1 MKASKHPFS
10 TLGSSLWHQRVA
22 QDPSSLQELLH
33 YADWTKDNTWAKSA
47 ASAQAQLSISRD
59 SLADALLDLHGS
71 WNPTKETLANIE
83 ALRDSKTVVM
93 VTGQQCN
100 LFGGPSMIAHKALSI
115 IIQAKKL
122 TKILGIY
129 VVPVFWLAD
138 EDHDLAEVL
147 EGHAWGA
154 SLDQVNALSMEWP
167 EMSQEQI
174 IASSTMVGSLAL
186 PASLRHTT
194 EAWHM
199 ADSVRD
205 TLSSAYS
212 EGGSLRD
219 GMARWLSALFGH
231 HGLVLFSRQHDAFHE
246 ASASLLS
253 RAVSEAERIGQALSQ
268 STEAVL
274 ASGGHQQASID
285 GTVLFHVNNTGQRV
299 KWTQD
304 QGQWRHAAMPK
315 GESKEALL
323 LAEYVRQHPEEV
335 SPNVFMRLVLQ
346 SALLPVVGAALGPAE
361 LAYAGQSTKMFEWA
375 GLCQPVWMP
384 RYSLT
389 LLDGGKQPWLDELGL
404 QWTAFQQPLHELQT
418 TWVDSL
424 NPNELESALSQWETL
439 LEGQAG
445 ELAEQV
451 KGLDATLEVSV
462 DASRARMVKEL
473 DRVRTKIR
481 RAIRRRESVQMS
493 RLERLA
499 ARLMPAGALQE
510 RTVATWSVLSHFGE
524 HVFDQ
529 LMDSL
534 EGQEPDG
541 HFLIQFEGVSPQAE
555 GLGQNEDLALDKGRP
570 HEGKDVIRRKALKER
585 KAMDSE
591 EYATYSKRLSNGL
604 IELLEKTKPA
614 RIASFLPKIDAHEP
628 DIRPAIEAAWAL
640 GVEVMVPKWSSQS
653 PEMTFLP
660 ISSWEDVAQDDQG
673 YLQPHGHGENEYEG
687 PDGGVHDE
695 PEVQIPD
702 VLWIPAV
709 ALDTQGGR
717 IGYGKG
723 YFDRA
728 IRAMKATQALNA
740 HNALKAMDD
749 KDPKARKS
757 VKDTASTTPQRW
769 AVCFSSW
776 VYTDPIPQEAHDQA
790 VHRIITENG
799 ILEV

>member
-1 MKASKHPFS
+1 MKVSKHPFS

-100 LFGGPSMIAHKALSI
+100 LFGGPSMIAHKAMSI
-115 IIQAKKL
+115 IVQSKKL
-122 TKILGIY
+122 TKILDRQ

-154 SLDQVNALSMEWP
+154 SLDEVNALSMEWP
-167 EMSQEQI
+167 AMSQEQI

-186 PASLRHTT
+186 PASLCQTT

-205 TLSSAYS
+205 TLSRAYT

-219 GMARWLSALFGH
+219 GMARWLSELFGH
-231 HGLVLFSRQHDAFHE
+231 HGLVLFSRQHDAFHQ

-253 RAVSEAERIGQALSQ
+253 RAVSEAESIGQALSQ

-304 QGQWRHAAMPK
+304 QGQWRHAAMSK
-315 GESKEALL
+315 GESKDALL

-424 NPNELESALSQWETL
+424 HPNELESALSQWETL

-451 KGLDATLEVSV
+451 KGLDATLEASV

-493 RLERLA
+493 RMERLA
-499 ARLMPAGALQE
+499 TRLMPAGALQE
-510 RTVATWSVLSHFGE
+510 RTIATWSVLSHFGE

-541 HFLIQFEGVSPQAE
+541 HFLIQFEGVSP
-555 GLGQNEDLALDKGRP
+555 LDNGRP

-591 EYATYSKRLSNGL
+591 DYATYSKKLSNGL
-604 IELLEKTKPA
+604 IKLLEKTKPA
-614 RIASFLPKIDAHEP
+614 RIATFLPKIDAHEP

-640 GVEVMVPKWSSQS
+640 GVEVMVPKWSPQS

-695 PEVQIPD
+695 LEVQIPD

-728 IRAMKATQALNA
+728 IHAIHAI
-740 HNALKAMDD
+740 DS
-749 KDPKARKS
+749 KDPKGSKS
-757 VKDTASTTPQRW
+757 VNNAASAFPQRW

-776 VYTDPIPQEAHDQA
+776 VYTDSIPQEAHDQA

>member
-1 MKASKHPFS
+1 
-10 TLGSSLWHQRVA
+10 
-22 QDPSSLQELLH
+22 
-33 YADWTKDNTWAKSA
+33 
-47 ASAQAQLSISRD
+47 
-59 SLADALLDLHGS
+59 
-71 WNPTKETLANIE
+71 
-83 ALRDSKTVVM
+83 
-93 VTGQQCN
+93 
-100 LFGGPSMIAHKALSI
+100 
-115 IIQAKKL
+115 
-122 TKILGIY
+122 
-129 VVPVFWLAD
+129 VPVFWLAD

-154 SLDQVNALSMEWP
+154 SLDEVNALSMEWP
-167 EMSQEQI
+167 AMSQEQI

-186 PASLRHTT
+186 PASLRQTT

-205 TLSSAYS
+205 TLSRAYT

-219 GMARWLSALFGH
+219 GMARWLSELFGH
-231 HGLVLFSRQHDAFHE
+231 HGLVLFSRQHDAFHQ

-253 RAVSEAERIGQALSQ
+253 RAVSEAESIGQALSQ

-315 GESKEALL
+315 GESKDALL

-424 NPNELESALSQWETL
+424 HPNELESALSQWETL

-451 KGLDATLEVSV
+451 KGLDATLEASV

-493 RLERLA
+493 RMERLA
-499 ARLMPAGALQE
+499 TRLMPAGALQE
-510 RTVATWSVLSHFGE
+510 RTIATWSVLSHFGE

-541 HFLIQFEGVSPQAE
+541 HFLIQFEGVSP
-555 GLGQNEDLALDKGRP
+555 LDNGRP

-591 EYATYSKRLSNGL
+591 DYATYSKKLSNGL
-604 IELLEKTKPA
+604 IKLLEKTKPA
-614 RIASFLPKIDAHEP
+614 RIATFLPKIDAHEP

-640 GVEVMVPKWSSQS
+640 GVEVMVPKWSPQS

-673 YLQPHGHGENEYEG
+673 YLQPHGHGENEYEE

-695 PEVQIPD
+695 LEVQIPD

-728 IRAMKATQALNA
+728 IHAIHAI
-740 HNALKAMDD
+740 DS
-749 KDPKARKS
+749 KDPKASKS
-757 VKDTASTTPQRW
+757 VNNAASAFPQRW

>member
-1 MKASKHPFS
+1 
-10 TLGSSLWHQRVA
+10 
-22 QDPSSLQELLH
+22 
-33 YADWTKDNTWAKSA
+33 
-47 ASAQAQLSISRD
+47 
-59 SLADALLDLHGS
+59 
-71 WNPTKETLANIE
+71 
-83 ALRDSKTVVM
+83 
-93 VTGQQCN
+93 
-100 LFGGPSMIAHKALSI
+100 MIAHKAMSI
-115 IIQAKKL
+115 IVQSKKL
-122 TKILGIY
+122 TKILDKQ

-154 SLDQVNALSMEWP
+154 SLDEVNALSMEWP
-167 EMSQEQI
+167 AMSQEQI
-174 IASSTMVGSLAL
+174 IASSMMVGSLAL
-186 PASLRHTT
+186 PASLRQTT

-205 TLSSAYS
+205 TLSRAYT

-219 GMARWLSALFGH
+219 GMARWLSELFGH
-231 HGLVLFSRQHDAFHE
+231 HGLVLFSRQHDAFHQ

-253 RAVSEAERIGQALSQ
+253 RAVSEAESIGQALSQ

-315 GESKEALL
+315 GESKDALL

-424 NPNELESALSQWETL
+424 HPNELESALSQWETL

-451 KGLDATLEVSV
+451 KGLDATLEASV

-493 RLERLA
+493 RMERLA
-499 ARLMPAGALQE
+499 TRLMPAGALQE
-510 RTVATWSVLSHFGE
+510 RTIATWSVLSHFGE

-541 HFLIQFEGVSPQAE
+541 HFMIQFEGVSPQD
-555 GLGQNEDLALDKGRP
+555 NGRP

-591 EYATYSKRLSNGL
+591 DYATYSKKLSNGL
-604 IELLEKTKPA
+604 IKLLEKTKPA
-614 RIASFLPKIDAHEP
+614 RIATFLPKIDAHEP

-640 GVEVMVPKWSSQS
+640 GVEVMVPKWSPQS

-695 PEVQIPD
+695 LEVQIPD

-728 IRAMKATQALNA
+728 IHAIHAI
-740 HNALKAMDD
+740 DS
-749 KDPKARKS
+749 KDPKASKS
-757 VKDTASTTPQRW
+757 VNNAASAFPQRW

>member
-1 MKASKHPFS
+1 MKVSKHPFS

-100 LFGGPSMIAHKALSI
+100 LFGGPSMIAHKAMSI
-115 IIQAKKL
+115 IVQSKKL
-122 TKILGIY
+122 TKILDRQ

-154 SLDQVNALSMEWP
+154 SLDEVNALSMEWP
-167 EMSQEQI
+167 AMSQEQI

-186 PASLRHTT
+186 PASLCQTT
-194 EAWHM
+194 ETWHM

-205 TLSSAYS
+205 TLSRAYT

-219 GMARWLSALFGH
+219 GMARWLSELFGH
-231 HGLVLFSRQHDAFHE
+231 HGLVLFSRQHDAFHQ

-253 RAVSEAERIGQALSQ
+253 RAVSEAESIGQALSQ

-315 GESKEALL
+315 GESKDALL

-424 NPNELESALSQWETL
+424 HPNELESALSQWETL

-451 KGLDATLEVSV
+451 KGLDATLEASV

-493 RLERLA
+493 RMERLA
-499 ARLMPAGALQE
+499 TRLMPAGALQE
-510 RTVATWSVLSHFGE
+510 RTIATWSVLSHFGE

-541 HFLIQFEGVSPQAE
+541 HFLIQFEGVSP
-555 GLGQNEDLALDKGRP
+555 LDNGRP

-591 EYATYSKRLSNGL
+591 DYATYSKKLSNGL
-604 IELLEKTKPA
+604 IKLLEKTKPA
-614 RIASFLPKIDAHEP
+614 RIATFLPKIDAHEP

-640 GVEVMVPKWSSQS
+640 GVEVMVPKWSPQS

-695 PEVQIPD
+695 LEVQIPD

-728 IRAMKATQALNA
+728 IHAIHAI
-740 HNALKAMDD
+740 DS
-749 KDPKARKS
+749 KDPKASKS
-757 VKDTASTTPQRW
+757 VNNAASAFPQRW

>member
-1 MKASKHPFS
+1 MKVSKHPFS
-10 TLGSSLWHQRVA
+10 TLGSSVWHQRLA

-71 WNPTKETLANIE
+71 WNPTKKTLANIE

-100 LFGGPSMIAHKALSI
+100 LFGGPSMIAHKAMSI
-115 IIQAKKL
+115 IVQSKKL
-122 TKILGIY
+122 TKILDRQ

-154 SLDQVNALSMEWP
+154 SLDEVNALSMEWP
-167 EMSQEQI
+167 AMSQEQI

-186 PASLRHTT
+186 PASLRQTT

-205 TLSSAYS
+205 TLSRAYT

-219 GMARWLSALFGH
+219 GMARWLSELFGH
-231 HGLVLFSRQHDAFHE
+231 HGLVLFSRQHDAFHQ

-253 RAVSEAERIGQALSQ
+253 RAVSEAESIGQALSQ

-304 QGQWRHAAMPK
+304 QGQWCHAAMSK
-315 GESKEALL
+315 GESKDALL

-424 NPNELESALSQWETL
+424 HPNELESALSQWETL

-451 KGLDATLEVSV
+451 KGLDATLEASV

-493 RLERLA
+493 RMERLA
-499 ARLMPAGALQE
+499 TRLMPAGALQE
-510 RTVATWSVLSHFGE
+510 RTIATWSVLSHFGE

-541 HFLIQFEGVSPQAE
+541 HFLIQFEGVSP
-555 GLGQNEDLALDKGRP
+555 LDNGRP

-591 EYATYSKRLSNGL
+591 DYATYSKKLSNGL
-604 IELLEKTKPA
+604 IKLLEKTKPA
-614 RIASFLPKIDAHEP
+614 RIATFLPKIDAHEP

-640 GVEVMVPKWSSQS
+640 GVEVMVPKWSPQS

-673 YLQPHGHGENEYEG
+673 YLQPHGHGENEYEE

-695 PEVQIPD
+695 LEVQIPD

-728 IRAMKATQALNA
+728 IHAIHAI
-740 HNALKAMDD
+740 DS
-749 KDPKARKS
+749 KDPKASKS
-757 VKDTASTTPQRW
+757 VNNAASAFPQRW

>member
-1 MKASKHPFS
+1 MKVSKHPFS
-10 TLGSSLWHQRVA
+10 TLGSSVWHQRLA

-71 WNPTKETLANIE
+71 WNPTKKTLANIE

-100 LFGGPSMIAHKALSI
+100 LFGGPSMIAHKAMSI
-115 IIQAKKL
+115 IVQSKKL
-122 TKILGIY
+122 TKILDRQ

-154 SLDQVNALSMEWP
+154 SLDEVNALSMEWP
-167 EMSQEQI
+167 AMSQEQI

-186 PASLRHTT
+186 PASLRQTT

-205 TLSSAYS
+205 TLSRAYT

-219 GMARWLSALFGH
+219 GMARWLSELFGH
-231 HGLVLFSRQHDAFHE
+231 HGLVLFSRQHDAFHQ

-253 RAVSEAERIGQALSQ
+253 RAVSEAESIGQALSQ

-304 QGQWRHAAMPK
+304 QGQWRHAAMSK
-315 GESKEALL
+315 GESKDALL

-424 NPNELESALSQWETL
+424 HPNELESALSQWETL

-451 KGLDATLEVSV
+451 KGLDATLEASV

-493 RLERLA
+493 RMERLA
-499 ARLMPAGALQE
+499 TRLMPAGALQE
-510 RTVATWSVLSHFGE
+510 RTIATWSVLSHFGE

-541 HFLIQFEGVSPQAE
+541 HFLIQFEGVSP
-555 GLGQNEDLALDKGRP
+555 LDNGRP

-591 EYATYSKRLSNGL
+591 DYATYSKKLSNGL
-604 IELLEKTKPA
+604 IKLLEKTKPA
-614 RIASFLPKIDAHEP
+614 RIATFLPKIDAHEP

-640 GVEVMVPKWSSQS
+640 GVEVMVPKWSPQS

-673 YLQPHGHGENEYEG
+673 YLQPHGHGENEYEE

-695 PEVQIPD
+695 LEVQIPD

-728 IRAMKATQALNA
+728 IHAIHAI
-740 HNALKAMDD
+740 DS
-749 KDPKARKS
+749 KDPKASKS
-757 VKDTASTTPQRW
+757 VNNAASAFPQRW

>member
-1 MKASKHPFS
+1 MKVSKHPFS

-100 LFGGPSMIAHKALSI
+100 LFGGPSMIAHKAMSI
-115 IIQAKKL
+115 IVQSKKL
-122 TKILGIY
+122 TKILDKQ

-154 SLDQVNALSMEWP
+154 SLDEVNALSMEWP
-167 EMSQEQI
+167 AMSQEQI

-186 PASLRHTT
+186 PASLRQTT

-205 TLSSAYS
+205 TLSNAYT

-219 GMARWLSALFGH
+219 GMARWLSELFGH
-231 HGLVLFSRQHDAFHE
+231 HGLVLFSRQHDAFHQ

-253 RAVSEAERIGQALSQ
+253 RAVSEAESIGQALSQ

-315 GESKEALL
+315 GESKDALL
-323 LAEYVRQHPEEV
+323 LAEYVRKHPEEV

-424 NPNELESALSQWETL
+424 HPNELESALSQWETL

-451 KGLDATLEVSV
+451 KGLDATLEASV

-493 RLERLA
+493 RMERLA
-499 ARLMPAGALQE
+499 TRLMPAGALQE
-510 RTVATWSVLSHFGE
+510 RTIATWSVLSHFGE

-541 HFLIQFEGVSPQAE
+541 HFLIQFEGVSP
-555 GLGQNEDLALDKGRP
+555 LDNGRP
-570 HEGKDVIRRKALKER
+570 HEGKDEIRRKALKER

-591 EYATYSKRLSNGL
+591 DYATYSKKLSNGL
-604 IELLEKTKPA
+604 IKLLEQTKPA
-614 RIASFLPKIDAHEP
+614 RIATFLPKIDAHEP

-640 GVEVMVPKWSSQS
+640 GVEVMVPKWSPQS

-695 PEVQIPD
+695 LEVQIPD

-728 IRAMKATQALNA
+728 IHAIHAI
-740 HNALKAMDD
+740 DS
-749 KDPKARKS
+749 KDPKSSKRVNNA
-757 VKDTASTTPQRW
+757 ASAFPQRW

>member
-1 MKASKHPFS
+1 MKVSKHPFS

-100 LFGGPSMIAHKALSI
+100 LFGGPSMIAHKAMSI
-115 IIQAKKL
+115 IVQSKKL
-122 TKILGIY
+122 TKILDRQ

-154 SLDQVNALSMEWP
+154 SLDEVNALSMEWP
-167 EMSQEQI
+167 AMSQEQI

-186 PASLRHTT
+186 PASLRQTT

-205 TLSSAYS
+205 TLSRAYT

-219 GMARWLSALFGH
+219 GMARWLSELFGH
-231 HGLVLFSRQHDAFHE
+231 HGLVLFSRQHDAFHQ

-253 RAVSEAERIGQALSQ
+253 RAVSEAESIGQALSQ

-315 GESKEALL
+315 GESKDALL

-361 LAYAGQSTKMFEWA
+361 LAYAGQSTKLFEWA
-375 GLCQPVWMP
+375 GLRQPVWMP

-424 NPNELESALSQWETL
+424 HPNELESALSQWETL

-451 KGLDATLEVSV
+451 KGLDATLEASL

-493 RLERLA
+493 RMERLA
-499 ARLMPAGALQE
+499 TRLMPAGALQE
-510 RTVATWSVLSHFGE
+510 RTIATWSVLSHFGE

-541 HFLIQFEGVSPQAE
+541 HFLIQFEGVSP
-555 GLGQNEDLALDKGRP
+555 LDNGRP

-591 EYATYSKRLSNGL
+591 DYATYSKKLSNGL
-604 IELLEKTKPA
+604 IKLLEKTKPA
-614 RIASFLPKIDAHEP
+614 RIATFLPKIDAHEP

-640 GVEVMVPKWSSQS
+640 GVEVMVPKWSPQS

-695 PEVQIPD
+695 LEVQIPD

-728 IRAMKATQALNA
+728 IHAIHAI
-740 HNALKAMDD
+740 DS
-749 KDPKARKS
+749 KDPKASKS
-757 VKDTASTTPQRW
+757 VNNAASAFPQRW

>member
-1 MKASKHPFS
+1 
-10 TLGSSLWHQRVA
+10 
-22 QDPSSLQELLH
+22 
-33 YADWTKDNTWAKSA
+33 
-47 ASAQAQLSISRD
+47 
-59 SLADALLDLHGS
+59 
-71 WNPTKETLANIE
+71 
-83 ALRDSKTVVM
+83 
-93 VTGQQCN
+93 
-100 LFGGPSMIAHKALSI
+100 MIAHKAMSI
-115 IIQAKKL
+115 IVQSKKL
-122 TKILGIY
+122 TKILDRQ

-154 SLDQVNALSMEWP
+154 SLDEVNALSMEWP
-167 EMSQEQI
+167 AMSQEQI

-186 PASLRHTT
+186 PASLRQTT

-205 TLSSAYS
+205 TLSRAYT

-219 GMARWLSALFGH
+219 GMARWLSELFGH
-231 HGLVLFSRQHDAFHE
+231 HGLVLFSRQHDAFHQ

-253 RAVSEAERIGQALSQ
+253 RAVSEAESIGQALSQ

-315 GESKEALL
+315 GESKDALL

-424 NPNELESALSQWETL
+424 HPNELESALSQWETL

-451 KGLDATLEVSV
+451 KGLDATLEASV

-493 RLERLA
+493 RMERLA
-499 ARLMPAGALQE
+499 TRLMPAGALQE
-510 RTVATWSVLSHFGE
+510 RTIATWSVLSHFGE

-541 HFLIQFEGVSPQAE
+541 HFLIQFEGVSP
-555 GLGQNEDLALDKGRP
+555 LDNGRP

-591 EYATYSKRLSNGL
+591 DYATYSKKLSNGL
-604 IELLEKTKPA
+604 IKLLEKTKPA
-614 RIASFLPKIDAHEP
+614 RIATFLPKIDAHEP

-640 GVEVMVPKWSSQS
+640 GVEVMVPKWSPQS

-695 PEVQIPD
+695 LEVQIPD

-728 IRAMKATQALNA
+728 IHAIHAI
-740 HNALKAMDD
+740 DS
-749 KDPKARKS
+749 KDPKASKS
-757 VKDTASTTPQRW
+757 VNNAASAFPQRW